1 MAFNDVLESIGGVG
15 RFQILQITFL
25 LISVCLIGCHNFLQ
39 NFTAA
44 IPDHHCKAVLP
55 TNQTLPSSYTQST
68 AEGVLL
74 KAPVPID
81 QNWKPEKCLQFAMSW
96 WRLLSPNATVE
107 VGDSATQVHT
117 ELCTGGWVYDVSVFK
132 STIVTEVSFL
142 HHQQE
147 MKDGKAVLKHRWNL
161 VCDLQNLRDVAQSL
175 YMAGVLVG
183 AGVFGVLS
191 DRWVVVVMNVRPC
204 YATRPMPGMSRE
216 VWISLRQGTIDINVL
231 SALYQQ
237 SAYGAWGFL
246 HGSQT
251 VACDVLPIKKCS
263 SWFLLQ
269 VLLTVSLASLLV
281 LEWMPNKGRTVAGA
295 LLGYFVTFGQIVL
308 AGVAY
313 GVRNWR
319 WLQLS
324 VSAPFFIIF
333 VCSWKLPE
341 SPRWLLL
348 HNKAQV
354 AVQNLRKVAAINGK
368 SKEGEKI
375 NKEAR
380 TEGDRYVGV
389 QLETTKASI
398 CTLSS
403 GLRPLPRPATFLPL
417 IFHRLAQVLHSHM
430 QMEAAS
436 LKSQRTVFDLFR
448 SPILRRVT
456 CCLMVVWFSSSFS
469 YYGLAMDVQ
478 KFGLNIF
485 VVQVLFG
492 AIDLPVVLL
501 STLAMVFIG
510 RRLTMAGF
518 LSLAGLL
525 VFINMFV
532 PDGKLLYGFLTCIC
546 LETTRFRS
554 FYIFLLPAELQTL
567 RTVQAALGKGCLASS
582 FIGAYLYSGE
592 LYPTEIRQTGMGSVS
607 MQARLGAMVAPLVY
621 VLRDSFPVLPSIIFG
636 AAPLLAGVSAC
647 FLMETRHLPLLETIA
662 EMECRSRNVS
672 SMETVEEICLQQV
685 ERSLFK
691 ESV

>member
-1 MAFNDVLESIGGVG
+1 MAFNEVLESIGGVG
-15 RFQILQITFL
+15 RFQISQITFL
-25 LISVCLIGCHNFLQ
+25 LISVCLIACHNFLQ

-44 IPDHHCKAVLP
+44 VPDHHCKPLLP

-74 KAPVPID
+74 KVPVPID
-81 QNWKPEKCLQFAMSW
+81 QNRKPEKCLQFAMSW
-96 WRLLSPNATVE
+96 WRLLSPNATVA

-117 ELCTGGWVYDVSVFK
+117 ELCTGGWVYDVSVFE
-132 STIVTEVSFL
+132 STIVTE
-142 HHQQE
+142 
-147 MKDGKAVLKHRWNL
+147 WNL
-161 VCDLQNLRDVAQSL
+161 VCELQNLRDVAQSL

-191 DRWVVVVMNVRPC
+191 DRFGRRKPLIWSYLQIAIAGTVTAFLPSFSSYCAFRFL
-204 YATRPMPGMSRE
+204 AGMTFSG
-216 VWISLRQGTIDINVL
+216 IMLNSL
-231 SALYQQ
+231 
-237 SAYGAWGFL
+237 
-246 HGSQT
+246 
-251 VACDVLPIKKCS
+251 
-263 SWFLLQ
+263 
-269 VLLTVSLASLLV
+269 SLI

-354 AVQNLRKVAAINGK
+354 AVQNLRKVAAMNGK

-375 NKEAR
+375 NKE
-380 TEGDRYVGV
+380 
-389 QLETTKASI
+389 
-398 CTLSS
+398 
-403 GLRPLPRPATFLPL
+403 
-417 IFHRLAQVLHSHM
+417 VLHSHM

-436 LKSQRTVFDLFR
+436 LKSRRSVFDLFR

-510 RRLTMAGF
+510 RRFAMAGF

-525 VFINMFV
+525 VFVNMFV
-532 PDGKLLYGFLTCIC
+532 PD
-546 LETTRFRS
+546 
-554 FYIFLLPAELQTL
+554 ELQTL

-592 LYPTEIRQTGMGSVS
+592 LYPTEIRQTGMGFVS
-607 MQARLGAMVAPLVY
+607 IQARLGAMVAPLVY
-621 VLRDSFPVLPSIIFG
+621 VLRDSFPVLPPIIFG

-662 EMECRSRNVS
+662 EMERRSRNVP
-672 SMETVEEICLQQV
+672 SMETAEEICLQQV
-685 ERSLFK
+685 GRSLLK

>member
-15 RFQILQITFL
+15 RFQISQITFL

-44 IPDHHCKAVLP
+44 VPDHHCKPLLP

-74 KAPVPID
+74 KAPVPIG
-81 QNWKPEKCLQFAMSW
+81 QNRKPEKCLQFAMSW
-96 WRLLSPNATVE
+96 WHLLSPNATVE

-117 ELCTGGWVYDVSVFK
+117 ELCTGGWVYDVSVFE
-132 STIVTEVSFL
+132 STIVTE
-142 HHQQE
+142 
-147 MKDGKAVLKHRWNL
+147 WNL

-191 DRWVVVVMNVRPC
+191 DRFGRRKPLIWSYLFSSYCAFRFL
-204 YATRPMPGMSRE
+204 AGMTFSG
-216 VWISLRQGTIDINVL
+216 IMLNSL
-231 SALYQQ
+231 
-237 SAYGAWGFL
+237 
-246 HGSQT
+246 
-251 VACDVLPIKKCS
+251 
-263 SWFLLQ
+263 
-269 VLLTVSLASLLV
+269 SLI

-375 NKEAR
+375 NKE
-380 TEGDRYVGV
+380 
-389 QLETTKASI
+389 
-398 CTLSS
+398 
-403 GLRPLPRPATFLPL
+403 
-417 IFHRLAQVLHSHM
+417 VLHSHM

-436 LKSQRTVFDLFR
+436 LKSRRTVFDLFR
-448 SPILRRVT
+448 SPVLRRVT

-525 VFINMFV
+525 VFVNMFV
-532 PDGKLLYGFLTCIC
+532 PD
-546 LETTRFRS
+546 
-554 FYIFLLPAELQTL
+554 ELQTL

-592 LYPTEIRQTGMGSVS
+592 LYPTEIRQTGMGFVS

-621 VLRDSFPVLPSIIFG
+621 VLRDSFPVLPPIIFG

-662 EMECRSRNVS
+662 EMERSRRNLPPAS
-672 SMETVEEICLQQV
+672 REISFQRIRLAQQ
-685 ERSLFK
+685 
-691 ESV
+691 

>member
-15 RFQILQITFL
+15 RFQISQITFL
-25 LISVCLIGCHNFLQ
+25 LISVCLIACHNFLQ

-44 IPDHHCKAVLP
+44 VPDHHCKPLQP

-81 QNWKPEKCLQFAMSW
+81 QNRKPEKCLQFAMSW
-96 WRLLSPNATVE
+96 WRLLSPNVTVA

-117 ELCTGGWVYDVSVFK
+117 ELCTSGWVYDVSVFE
-132 STIVTEVSFL
+132 STIVTE
-142 HHQQE
+142 
-147 MKDGKAVLKHRWNL
+147 WNL

-191 DRWVVVVMNVRPC
+191 DRFGRRKPLIWS
-204 YATRPMPGMSRE
+204 YLQIA
-216 VWISLRQGTIDINVL
+216 LAGTITAFLPSFSSYCAFRFLAGMTFSGIMLNSL
-231 SALYQQ
+231 SL
-237 SAYGAWGFL
+237 
-246 HGSQT
+246 
-251 VACDVLPIKKCS
+251 I
-263 SWFLLQ
+263 
-269 VLLTVSLASLLV
+269 

-375 NKEAR
+375 NKE
-380 TEGDRYVGV
+380 
-389 QLETTKASI
+389 
-398 CTLSS
+398 
-403 GLRPLPRPATFLPL
+403 
-417 IFHRLAQVLHSHM
+417 VLHSHM

-436 LKSQRTVFDLFR
+436 LKSRRTVFDLFR
-448 SPILRRVT
+448 SPVLRRVT

-501 STLAMVFIG
+501 STFVMVFIG
-510 RRLTMAGF
+510 RRLAMAGF

-525 VFINMFV
+525 VFVNMFV
-532 PDGKLLYGFLTCIC
+532 PD
-546 LETTRFRS
+546 
-554 FYIFLLPAELQTL
+554 ELQTL

-592 LYPTEIRQTGMGSVS
+592 LYPTEIRQTGMGFVS

-621 VLRDSFPVLPSIIFG
+621 VLRDSFPVLPPIIFG
-636 AAPLLAGVSAC
+636 AAALLAGVSAC
-647 FLMETRHLPLLETIA
+647 FLMETRRLPLLETIA
-662 EMECRSRNVS
+662 EMERSVEGYSGVLSRSRS
-672 SMETVEEICLQQV
+672 FKQQQQQRHISMLLCNL
-685 ERSLFK
+685 LPFM
-691 ESV
+691 

>member
-15 RFQILQITFL
+15 RFQISQITFL
-25 LISVCLIGCHNFLQ
+25 LISVCLIACHNFLQ

-44 IPDHHCKAVLP
+44 VPDHHCKPLQP

-81 QNWKPEKCLQFAMSW
+81 QNRKPEKCLQFAMSW
-96 WRLLSPNATVE
+96 WRLLSPNATVA

-117 ELCTGGWVYDVSVFK
+117 ELCTSGWVYDVSVFE
-132 STIVTEVSFL
+132 STIVTEVASPLSPF
-142 HHQQE
+142 Q
-147 MKDGKAVLKHRWNL
+147 WNL

-191 DRWVVVVMNVRPC
+191 DRWVVVVMNVR
-204 YATRPMPGMSRE
+204 G
-216 VWISLRQGTIDINVL
+216 WGLRFGRRKPLIWSYLQIALAGTITAFLPSFSSYCAFRFLAGMTFSGIMLNSL
-231 SALYQQ
+231 SLMFILVFTA
-237 SAYGAWGFL
+237 SPF
-246 HGSQT
+246 
-251 VACDVLPIKKCS
+251 
-263 SWFLLQ
+263 
-269 VLLTVSLASLLV
+269 LTVSLAFLLV

-375 NKEAR
+375 NKE
-380 TEGDRYVGV
+380 
-389 QLETTKASI
+389 
-398 CTLSS
+398 
-403 GLRPLPRPATFLPL
+403 
-417 IFHRLAQVLHSHM
+417 VLHSHM

-436 LKSQRTVFDLFR
+436 LKSRRTVFDLFR
-448 SPILRRVT
+448 SPVLRRVT

-501 STLAMVFIG
+501 STFVMVFIG
-510 RRLTMAGF
+510 RRLAMAGF

-525 VFINMFV
+525 VFVNMFV
-532 PDGKLLYGFLTCIC
+532 PD
-546 LETTRFRS
+546 ETFRL

-592 LYPTEIRQTGMGSVS
+592 LYPTEIRQTGMGFVS

-621 VLRDSFPVLPSIIFG
+621 VLRDSFPVLPPIIFG
-636 AAPLLAGVSAC
+636 AAALLAGVSAC
-647 FLMETRHLPLLETIA
+647 FLMETRRLPLLETIA
-662 EMECRSRNVS
+662 EMERR
-672 SMETVEEICLQQV
+672 
-685 ERSLFK
+685 
-691 ESV
+691 